1 MRAPFDAV
9 SSRLRELYAQAL
21 DETNRN
27 HYDQELWHYYGHLK
41 TQKGSATRTRFVYDL
56 CALAAFD
63 PTDKVVLD
71 AGCGFGALAFILRF
85 MGAREVQGVDITE
98 SRLTTFQKMIRDF
111 GVEGVHAHLLPV
123 DATPFPDRYFD
134 MVLSNEAISHY
145 IDLDGFLRE
154 AARLL
159 KPGGV
164 LLIADGNN
172 GANPKVV
179 QLNYRLWERFENG
192 PPGSVDGHHVYHPYV
207 ETRAE
212 IIRQACPELSPE
224 EVRELARR
232 TSYFLKDQIIQAV
245 ERYRA
250 TGEMPNSTFQ
260 LNRCPVE
267 PTTGETME
275 NHYHPIELARHI
287 ESFGFRA
294 RAYAYFGGAG
304 GNPLVRLVNWF
315 GQRLTPLTVRWA
327 RAYRIVAWRQD
338 ESSG

>member
-1 MRAPFDAV
+1 MKAEFEQVR
-9 SSRLRELYAQAL
+9 SRLQELYTQAL
-21 DETNRN
+21 DERNRSYY
-27 HYDQELWHYYGHLK
+27 HEGLWRYCGHLK
-41 TQKGSATRTRFVYDL
+41 TPQGSATRTRFVYDL
-56 CALAAFD
+56 CRLASFD
-63 PTDKVVLD
+63 PAGKVILD

-85 MGAREVQGVDITE
+85 MDAREVQGVDIMET
-98 SRLTTFQKMIRDF
+98 RLTTFQKMIQDF
-111 GVEGVHAHLLPV
+111 KIDGVHAHLLPV
-123 DATPFPDRYFD
+123 DATHFPDGYFD

-145 IDLDGFLRE
+145 INLDGFLRE

-159 KPGGV
+159 KPGGI

-192 PPGSVDGHHVYHPYV
+192 PPGSVNGHHVYHPYV

-224 EVRELARR
+224 EVRELAKR
-232 TSYFLKDQIIQAV
+232 TCYFLKDQIIEAV

-250 TGEMPNSTFQ
+250 TKEMPNSLFQ
-260 LNRCPVE
+260 PNRCPIN
-267 PTTGETME
+267 PITSATME

-304 GNPLVRLVNWF
+304 GNPLKRVGNWLL
-315 GQRLTPLTVRWA
+315 QCLTPLTIRWA
-327 RAYRIVAWRQD
+327 RAFRIVARRQA
-338 ESSG
+338 